1 MFSAALKCLVKKMVQ
16 KLLKEKNNQIKT
28 TRQAIMRVSYLTDI
42 SKSAITKWMNMPSP
56 SSKGRGWIKR

>member
-28 TRQAIMRVSYLTDI
+28 TRQAI
-42 SKSAITKWMNMPSP
+42 
-56 SSKGRGWIKR
+56 IKQ